1 MARQAK
7 TPKTVNDVLRSPA
20 KRESGSQASGPGGTR
35 THTSFEGLRIL
46 SPLRLPFRHGADEAD
61 STGDAASLESIRRFD
76 ENALRPT
83 LLGALPGACLS
94 ESPFLGWRP

>member
-46 SPLRLPFRHGADEAD
+46 SEHHADSESAGNTEVTQTAKTPTARRLRKTGWDADTWVQLERLP
-61 STGDAASLESIRRFD
+61 SLGSRIGGGE
-76 ENALRPT
+76 
-83 LLGALPGACLS
+83 
-94 ESPFLGWRP
+94 